1 MMMRHLPLLLLASA
15 AFADGAAADDP
26 TVSCI
31 AGGGGRLAMEIS
43 GAFEA
48 DIDWGN
54 EGTICEGGPRPEG
67 DALRLMFSREEDG
80 LLVVLGIT
88 GLQPGA
94 TGEGFLANL
103 TVVRQGLGEFY
114 GTLGAEACV
123 VEVTRNDP
131 DPASAAAYRVSGH
144 GRCVASVEAIA
155 RDAEIRVAPFEF
167 AGLAHWATEEKAH

>member
-88 GLQPGA
+88 GLQPG
-94 TGEGFLANL
+94 GVQLPL
-103 TVVRQGLGEFY
+103 RQCRRGRPTPILDSVDLGVLE
-114 GTLGAEACV
+114 
-123 VEVTRNDP
+123 
-131 DPASAAAYRVSGH
+131 
-144 GRCVASVEAIA
+144 
-155 RDAEIRVAPFEF
+155 
-167 AGLAHWATEEKAH
+167 